1 MWEIIE
7 ANRRKSVALIFIL
20 GSVLAALG
28 AAIGYFFTP
37 EFPAEGVFT
46 GIVIAM
52 VIWIIM
58 LLASYAGGEQ
68 ILLATAGAH
77 EVKHDDAPQ
86 LFNIV
91 EEMKIASGL
100 PNMPKVYL
108 INSQVPN
115 AFAVG
120 LKPERAAVAVTTGL
134 VAKLNRDELQGVVG
148 HEIGHIANRDTLYMT
163 MAGVTVGA
171 VVILADL
178 FLRGL
183 WYSGMSGGRRRSSSS
198 QGGGQLMAIL
208 MIVAIVLAILS
219 PFLAQLLYFATS
231 RKREYLAD
239 ASSAQYTRYPEGLA
253 SALEKIS
260 ANQDKKFSK
269 SRTLAPM
276 FIINPMAASGKM
288 IGLFST
294 HPPTQ
299 DRVRI
304 LRGMMKGSSL
314 QAYEQVYRKLHQNE
328 HLIGA
333 PSLLHASQEK
343 GIRKPSPEAQQH
355 NPKKSLRDIKDILH
369 KTEGYGILA
378 CACGV
383 RMKIPPNFEH
393 KKVRCPR
400 CGRVH
405 EVPLELLAATIIARD
420 YAKNPPET

>member
-46 GIVIAM
+46 GIAIAM

-68 ILLATAGAH
+68 ILLATAGAR

-91 EEMKIASGL
+91 EEIKIASGL
-100 PNMPKVYL
+100 PSMPKVYL
-108 INSQVPN
+108 IDSQVPN

-134 VAKLNRDELQGVVG
+134 VAKLNRDELQGVVA
-148 HEIGHIANRDTLYMT
+148 HEIGHIANRDTLFMT

-183 WYSGMSGGRRRSSSS
+183 WYSSMTGGRRRSSSS

-208 MIVAIVLAILS
+208 MIVAIALAILS
-219 PFLAQLLYFATS
+219 PLLAQLLYFATS

-239 ASSAQYTRYPEGLA
+239 ASSAQFTRYPEGLA

-288 IGLFST
+288 MGLFST
-294 HPPTQ
+294 HPPTE
-299 DRVRI
+299 DRIRI

-314 QAYEQVYRKLHQNE
+314 QAYEQAYRKIHQNE
-328 HLIGA
+328 QLIGA
-333 PSLLHASQEK
+333 PSLNASQEK
-343 GIRKPSPEAQQH
+343 GIRNPSPEAQQH

-383 RMKIPPNFEH
+383 KMKIPSNFKH

-400 CGRVH
+400 CGRGH
-405 EVPLELLAATIIARD
+405 EVPLSLLAATIIAAD
-420 YAKNPPET
+420 HTKKSA